1 MGFFASQKPT
11 RKAFFLL
18 SFNILILYR
27 AYLAF
32 SLYCSI
38 IKEQNQKDLNK
49 KAESYSGAQTTLLII
64 LSKSISLIL

>member
-18 SFNILILYR
+18 FNILILYR

-49 KAESYSGAQTTLLII
+49 KAESYSGAQITLLII
-64 LSKSISLIL
+64 LSISISLIL